1 MSNYWIKRAEALE
14 LEREILLKKALRTST
29 GHYQHALREIDKEIK
44 AFYAEYAGDKGVS
57 LHEATKL
64 LKGKKLTEFKTM
76 LEYSQAGKL
85 DPATVIAHTANLKIS
100 RLDALKFQINEH
112 INALGKAESKHLTKF
127 LGATYE
133 DTYYKNVFEVFKGQG
148 VGSSFSQLD
157 ERKIKIALNK
167 PWSVPED
174 NFSSRIWDNKARL
187 QATLDQELTRAT
199 ITGRNVEEVVKDV
212 AKTMDTS
219 LYNASRLVQTEEA
232 HMANMARDECYQ
244 EMGVEQYQIVCT
256 LDERTCPIC
265 GDFDGK
271 VFNNADRVEGV
282 NSPPF
287 HPNCRCTDSPYYS
300 DQVKGGR
307 VARGKDKKTYDLDEH
322 MTYNEWRKTI

>member
-1 MSNYWIKRAEALE
+1 MNTAYWIERAEALE

-44 AFYAEYAGDKGVS
+44 AFYAQYAGENGVS
-57 LHEATKL
+57 LHEATKAL
-64 LKGKKLTEFKTM
+64 TGKELSQTIGVEKYTAMAKAGQDVKGLGLK
-76 LEYSQAGKL
+76 AR
-85 DPATVIAHTANLKIS
+85 VS

-112 INALGKAESKHLTKF
+112 INALGKAESAHLTKF

>member
-1 MSNYWIKRAEALE
+1 MSNYWIERAEALE

-44 AFYAEYAGDKGVS
+44 AFYAQYAGENGVS
-57 LHEATKL
+57 LHEATKAL
-64 LKGKKLTEFKTM
+64 TGKELSQTIGVEKYTAMAKAGQDVKGLGLK
-76 LEYSQAGKL
+76 AR
-85 DPATVIAHTANLKIS
+85 VS

-112 INALGKAESKHLTKF
+112 INALGKAESAHLTKF

-133 DTYYKNVFEVFKGQG
+133 DTYYKNIFEVFKGEG
-148 VGSSFSQLD
+148 VGSSFNQLD
-157 ERKIKIALNK
+157 NRKIKIALNK

-174 NFSSRIWDNKARL
+174 NFSSRIWTNKARL
-187 QATLDQELTRAT
+187 QATLDKELTRAT

-244 EMGVEQYQIVCT
+244 EMGVDQYQIVCT

-287 HPNCRCTDSPYYS
+287 HPNCRCTDAPYYS
-300 DQVKGGR
+300 TLKKSGR
-307 VARGKDKKTYDLDEH
+307 VARGKDKKTYQLDEH
-322 MTYNEWRKTI
+322 MTYNEWIKTI

>member
-1 MSNYWIKRAEALE
+1 MNTAYWIERAEALE

-44 AFYAEYAGDKGVS
+44 AFYAQYAGENGVS
-57 LHEATKL
+57 LHEATKAL
-64 LKGKKLTEFKTM
+64 TGKELSQTIGVEKYTAMAKAGQDVKGLGLK
-76 LEYSQAGKL
+76 AR
-85 DPATVIAHTANLKIS
+85 VS

-112 INALGKAESKHLTKF
+112 INALGKVESAHLTKF

-133 DTYYKNVFEVFKGQG
+133 DTYYKNIFEVFKGEG
-148 VGSSFSQLD
+148 VGSSFNQLD
-157 ERKIKIALNK
+157 NRKIKIALNK

-174 NFSSRIWDNKARL
+174 NFSSRIWTNKARL
-187 QATLDQELTRAT
+187 QATLDKELTRAT

-244 EMGVEQYQIVCT
+244 EMGVDQYQIVCT

-271 VFNNADRVEGV
+271 IFNNADRVEGV

-287 HPNCRCTDSPYYS
+287 HPNC
-300 DQVKGGR
+300 
-307 VARGKDKKTYDLDEH
+307 
-322 MTYNEWRKTI
+322 